1 MKIVKCGL
9 LLVVTASFW
18 VLNFKTHIVWT
29 WHVNDVN
36 DVNSKYSNHIDSSD
50 TLKGRL
56 STCLEDILPG
66 LNNPEVHVLRLE
78 NSERS

>member
-36 DVNSKYSNHIDSSD
+36 SKYSNHIDSSD

-56 STCLEDILPG
+56 STCLEDILSG

>member
-1 MKIVKCGL
+1 MKIVKYGL

-29 WHVNDVN
+29 WHVN

-56 STCLEDILPG
+56 STCLEDILSG